1 MSACG
6 GVSLGTRLLSSGRR
20 QGIHIHTNAWQSPVS
35 SVFHSGAS
43 LLHPLSRARLPR
55 PADCTLANPWQAV
68 GLAGPGNQKGRP
80 GSPQAAFTR
89 RALECCLR
97 SLLRVGAA
105 DADGAAE
112 AGPTQGLFRRILGS
126 HAPTRRLRRRGRCR
140 MDFVAEWM
148 EVHGSFLGLNGTY
161 LGRVVKHI
169 VSKKMTGPP
178 ADPPSLRRSR
188 RKSNGYVDEFRSRHC
203 HPGPVRQGSQNSA
216 WPGLRGNGMTSRMFV
231 IPVAYWIVRS
241 NPRPNPAWGTLPYR
255 RRSRYQP

>member
-1 MSACG
+1 MP
-6 GVSLGTRLLSSGRR
+6 
-20 QGIHIHTNAWQSPVS
+20 GIPTHAGAWQSPVS
-35 SVFHSGAS
+35 SVFYSGAF
-43 LLHPLSRARLPR
+43 LLHLLFGARSTPEGARLPR
-55 PADCTLANPWQAV
+55 PADWTLANPWRTV
-68 GLAGPGNQKGRP
+68 GLAVPGNQKGRP

-140 MDFVAEWM
+140 MSFVAEWM

-169 VSKKMTGPP
+169 VSKKVTSPP
-178 ADPPSLRRSR
+178 TDPHRCGEVVGNQTAMSMNSR
-188 RKSNGYVDEFRSRHC
+188 AGTATQPRLT
-203 HPGPVRQGSQNSA
+203 GSQNSA

-241 NPRPNPAWGTLPYR
+241 NPRPNPACGTLPYR